1 MSEPILKALIRLFA
15 LISDIHP
22 DREIS
27 SRGRDVVRLFLSK
40 HLNNEQVAKYLAM
53 FDEYLRLYYP
63 DVISKDSIR
72 DRKRTSLTAMRIL
85 AICEKINEELQQKQ
99 KIYVLAQ
106 LMDFISFSAEI
117 TGKELE
123 FLETV
128 ATAFNIHQSEYN
140 DILGFI
146 LEPHQVSIREE
157 RLLIIDSRDPS
168 DSHKIKHLC
177 NENLKGRLL
186 FLNVASTNTLL
197 MKFIGREDLLLNG
210 QNIFPEQTYVFD
222 HGSTIRGASV
232 NAIYYNDVAEVFTGA
247 EFSLRVALD
256 ARDISLRFRNSEN
269 GVQNLTIHEESGKM
283 VGIMGGS
290 GVGKS
295 TLLNLL
301 SGIYRPD
308 TGNVLINGYDI
319 HTSEGKDHLR
329 GVIGFVPQ
337 DDLLYEE
344 LTVFQNLW
352 YNARMCLNNL
362 GETVIREEVESILKD
377 LDLYEVKDLKVG
389 SPVNKI
395 ISGGQRKR
403 LNIAL
408 ELVREPTIL
417 FVDEPTSG
425 LSSVD
430 AETVMTML
438 KEQTY
443 KGKLVI
449 TTIHQPGSD
458 IYKMFDRIMILD
470 RGGYLIFYGN
480 PNETVTWFKTRTN
493 LANAL
498 EDQCITCGNVD
509 TDQLLRIIESK
520 VVNEYGRPTHVRRV
534 SPAEW
539 ADLYEA
545 EKGNKQRGK
554 TITPAPLPENKYSIP
569 GLTKQS
575 VIFFMRDLL
584 SRIADR
590 QYMLVTLLGAPLL
603 AILLAFFTRDV
614 SGQAYTLREN
624 ENLPA
629 YMFMCVITAFFMGLI
644 LSAEEIV
651 KDRKILKRESFLNLS
666 WFSYINSKVMM
677 MFIISAVQT
686 ISFVVAGNLI
696 LGIKGMTLTY
706 WIVLFSSSCLANL
719 IGLNI
724 SSAFNSVAT
733 IYILIPFIIIPQ
745 LLFSGVLVKFDNLH
759 RREGTINE
767 YVPVLGDLMP
777 ARWAY
782 EALATEQYKSNR
794 FEENFFMY
802 DMEISQNNWYA
813 SFLTEALRRDLWECR
828 NYNDSSRYRDIVT
841 DNFGKLKRY
850 TVQLSALAG
859 FDPPPEEL
867 IALLCPDRFNTAAAD
882 RTENLLDSLADRFKA
897 VRNINVSKKDSVTA
911 AMIDKMGKSAF
922 LELKENYTNRRL
934 REILLDEYNTEKS
947 IETSDKIIQKYEP
960 AYMKPVSGNG
970 RAHFYAPYKKTG
982 SISVETFYFNII
994 VLWLVSLVLYLAL
1007 YLKVLK
1013 KIIGSGFSIRKVR
1026 KRQLTGEK

>member
-1 MSEPILKALIRLFA
+1 MSESILRALIQLFA
-15 LISDIHP
+15 LISDIQT

-40 HLNNEQVAKYLAM
+40 HLNNEQVLKYMAM
-53 FDEYLRLYYP
+53 FDEYLRIYYP
-63 DVISKDSIR
+63 DVISKDSIK

-128 ATAFNIHQSEYN
+128 ATAFNIHQTEYE

-157 RLLIIDSRDPS
+157 RLLIIDSRDVS
-168 DSHKIKHLC
+168 GRQRIKHLH
-177 NENLKGRLL
+177 NENLKGRLI

-197 MKFIGREDLLLNG
+197 MKFDGREDLLLNG
-210 QNIFPEQTYVFD
+210 QNIFPGQTYVFD
-222 HGSTIRGASV
+222 HGSSIRGASV

-247 EFSLRVALD
+247 EFKLRVALD
-256 ARDISLRFRNSEN
+256 AQDISLRFRNSDN
-269 GVQNLTIHEESGKM
+269 GVQNLTIHEESGKL

-301 SGIYRPD
+301 SGIARPD
-308 TGNVLINGYDI
+308 TGSVLVNGYDI
-319 HTSEGKDHLR
+319 HSAEGKEHLK

-337 DDLLYEE
+337 DDLLYED

-352 YNARMCLNNL
+352 YNARMCLNNH
-362 GETVIREEVESILKD
+362 GEARILEEVESILRD
-377 LDLYEVKDLKVG
+377 LDLYEIRDLRVG

-408 ELVREPTIL
+408 ELIREPTIL

-430 AETVMTML
+430 AELVMTML

-443 KGKLVI
+443 KGRLVI

-480 PNETVTWFKTRTN
+480 PNETVIWFKTRTN

-520 VVNEYGRPTHVRRV
+520 VVNEHGKPTHLRRV

-539 ADLYEA
+539 AESYRA
-545 EKGNKQRGK
+545 EKGRKSVRGNF
-554 TITPAPLPENKYSIP
+554 PREPLPANKYSIP
-569 GLTKQS
+569 GLAKQS
-575 VIFFMRDLL
+575 AIFFVRDLL

-614 SGQAYTLREN
+614 SGQDYSFREN

-677 MFIISAVQT
+677 MFIVSALQT
-686 ISFVVAGNLI
+686 ISFVIAGNLI

-759 RREGTINE
+759 RKEGTINE

-782 EALATEQYKSNR
+782 EALATEQYKNNR
-794 FEENFFMY
+794 FEENFFRY

-828 NYNDSSRYRDIVT
+828 NYIDSSHYRENVT
-841 DNFGKLKRY
+841 DNFGKLTRY
-850 TVQLSALAG
+850 LQKLSAYAG
-859 FDPPPEEL
+859 FDPPPDEL
-867 IALLCPDRFNTAAAD
+867 ITSLNSDRFDPSVAEM
-882 RTENLLDSLADRFKA
+882 TEHLLDSLADRFKA

-911 AMIDKMGKSAF
+911 ALIAKIGRVAF
-922 LELKENYTNRRL
+922 LDLKEDYTNKRL
-934 REILLDEYNTEKS
+934 REIVLDEYNTEKS
-947 IETSDKIIQKYEP
+947 IETRGKIIQKYEP
-960 AYMKPVSGNG
+960 AYMKPVSNYG
-970 RAHFYAPYKKTG
+970 RAHFYASYKKIG
-982 SISVETFYFNII
+982 NMSIDTFRFNII
-994 VLWLVSLVLYLAL
+994 VLWLVSLALYLAL
-1007 YLKVLK
+1007 YFKLFKKVT
-1013 KIIGSGFSIRKVR
+1013 GSGFSFRVLRRRQVIR
-1026 KRQLTGEK
+1026 RQ